1 MSDDG
6 RPASGAAGRLR
17 SSSPAALAA
26 SAVSKSF
33 GGVTV
38 LDRFSLNISP
48 GEIHGLVGENGSGK
62 STLVKVLA
70 GIHAPDPGSE
80 VTVWGQPLRFPV
92 TRPQSYGVA
101 VVHQDMGLVDTMTV
115 AENIGV
121 SSSFGAR
128 ALLPIHRRSEIRIA
142 EQTLGKLGITIDPRN
157 VLGDL
162 APTERAAVGIARALR
177 ECRHQGEGQFLIL
190 DEPTAALPSEESRRL
205 LEIIRNLAREGG
217 SVLLIGHRLKEVL
230 EVCDRITILRNGS
243 KVATVAADKTSERQV
258 VASMLGYELE
268 NFYPKSQRRTA
279 TSEVLRVEEISGR
292 ILSEVTFSVLAGEVV
307 GVTGLSGM
315 GHDELPYLVTGF
327 APRRGGSVAV
337 DGRHIGRGIR
347 AALAAGVSLVPGNRQ
362 RDALW
367 MQGTAQENLTIPF
380 LKQLTTPVGLYP
392 RRQRFFAAEQMK
404 KFDVRPRR
412 LRLLMQNFSGG
423 NQQKIVLS
431 RSLASNPRVLV
442 LHEPTQGVDVGAKRD
457 LHQFIRNAAEDGAGV
472 LMCSSD
478 AEEIAESCDRV
489 LILRF
494 GKIVSVLDR
503 SELSRDRLA
512 QAVQ

>member
-6 RPASGAAGRLR
+6 RPARDAAGRTR
-17 SSSPAALAA
+17 SSSPQALVA
-26 SAVSKSF
+26 STVSKSF

-38 LDRFSLNISP
+38 LDRFSLTIAP

-70 GIHAPDPGSE
+70 GIHAPDSGSE
-80 VTVWGQPLRFPV
+80 VTVWGQPLHFPV
-92 TRPQSYGVA
+92 TRPQNHGLA
-101 VVHQDMGLVDTMTV
+101 IVHQDMGLVDTMTV

-128 ALLPIHRRSEIRIA
+128 AMLPIHRRSEIRIA
-142 EQTLGKLGITIDPRN
+142 KQTLAQLGISIDPRT
-157 VLGDL
+157 VLGEL

-190 DEPTAALPSEESRRL
+190 DEPTAALPSEESSRL
-205 LEIIRNLAREGG
+205 LELIRSLAREGG

-243 KVATVAADKTSERQV
+243 KVATVAAGETSEREV

-268 NFYPKSQRRTA
+268 SFYPKHQPSTA
-279 TSEVLRVEEISGR
+279 TSDVLRVEEISGR
-292 ILSEVTFSVLAGEVV
+292 ILSGVSFSVRAGEVV

-327 APRRGGSVAV
+327 APRRAGSVAV
-337 DGRHIGRGIR
+337 DGRRIGRGIR
-347 AALAAGVSLVPGNRQ
+347 AALRAGISLVPGNRQ

-367 MQGTAQENLTIPF
+367 IQGTAQENLTVPF
-380 LKQLTTPVGLYP
+380 LNRFTTPLGLRP
-392 RRQRFFAAEQMK
+392 GRQRSFAAEQMN

-412 LRLLMQNFSGG
+412 LRLPMQNFSGG

-442 LHEPTQGVDVGAKRD
+442 LHEPTQGVDVGAKRE

-494 GKIVSVLDR
+494 GEIVSVLDR

>member
-1 MSDDG
+1 MDSAPG
-6 RPASGAAGRLR
+6 WTG
-17 SSSPAALAA
+17 SSLDSMALAA
-26 SAVSKSF
+26 STVSKSF
-33 GGVTV
+33 GGLTV
-38 LDRFSLNISP
+38 LDRFSLNIEP
-48 GEIHGLVGENGSGK
+48 GEVHGLVGENGSGK

-80 VTVWGQPLRFPV
+80 AAVWGQQMRFPV
-92 TRPQSYGVA
+92 TDPQGYGLA

-128 ALLPIHRRSEIRIA
+128 ALLPIHRRLEHRVA
-142 EQTLGKLGITIDPRN
+142 EQTLERLGISIDPRV
-157 VLGDL
+157 VLGEL

-177 ECRHQGEGQFLIL
+177 EIGHQGQRHFLIL

-205 LEIIRNLAREGG
+205 LEVVRSLARAGG
-217 SVLLIGHRLKEVL
+217 AVLFVGHRLKEVL
-230 EVCDRITILRNGS
+230 AVCDRITVLRNGS
-243 KVATVAADKTSERQV
+243 KVATVETDKTSEREV
-258 VASMLGYELE
+258 VALMLGYELE
-268 NFYPKSQRRTA
+268 SFYPRTHVVA
-279 TSEVLRVEEISGR
+279 DASDVLRVDGISGN
-292 ILSEVTFSVLAGEVV
+292 ILSEVSFSVRAGEVV

-315 GHDELPYLVTGF
+315 GHDELPYLVSGF

-347 AALAAGVSLVPGNRQ
+347 AALRAGISLVPGNRQ

-367 MQGTAQENLTIPF
+367 MQGTAQENLTVPF
-380 LKQLTTPVGLYP
+380 LRRFTTRLGLSP
-392 RRQRFFAAEQMK
+392 GRQRSFAAEQMRT
-404 KFDVRPRR
+404 FDVRPHTP
-412 LRLLMQNFSGG
+412 RLLVQNFSGG
-423 NQQKIVLS
+423 NQQKMVLS

-442 LHEPTQGVDVGAKRD
+442 LHEPTQGVDVGAKKE
-457 LHQFIRNAAEDGAGV
+457 LHQFIRNAANEGAGV

-478 AEEIAESCDRV
+478 AEEVAESCDRV

-494 GKIVSVLDR
+494 GQIVSVLDR